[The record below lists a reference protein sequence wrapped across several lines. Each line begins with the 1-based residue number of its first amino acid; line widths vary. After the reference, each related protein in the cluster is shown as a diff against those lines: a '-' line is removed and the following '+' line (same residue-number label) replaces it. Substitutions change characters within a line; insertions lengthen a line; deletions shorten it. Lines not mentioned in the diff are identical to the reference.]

1 MVNAKTVVLA
11 FGMWLL
17 LSSIGT
23 SIIYMHG
30 SGDEINFNYNYNYT
44 TVSSNVSDEY
54 YPAADNEYYSQTEL
68 YTSSPIPKDYYAK
81 ADEMST
87 DQETHTLKTLSQT
100 LMDVKLPAYTEDS
113 FMCGHASAYLEWYLE
128 GAGFDTEIV
137 DGKIHPSDV
146 LHAWI
151 IVKLPEGDVA
161 VEAVYLCEDN
171 YHPPGIIMDPAHKF
185 KDYSTDYQE
194 YLRYLKEYST
204 GEYILPKNFDDFM
217 KNYIDGATYSN
228 EDYYD
233 SANIYNEYEDIYDA
247 TENLLGLDWWE
258 NKTLWQ

>member
-151 IVKLPEGDVA
+151 IVKLPE
-161 VEAVYLCEDN
+161 
-171 YHPPGIIMDPAHKF
+171 
-185 KDYSTDYQE
+185 

>member
-1 MVNAKTVVLA
+1 MENVNTIIWDWNGTLLNDTELCKNIVNNLLRER
-11 FGMWLL
+11 GKEL
-17 LSSIGT
+17 LST
-23 SIIYMHG
+23 ERYK
-30 SGDEINFNYNYNYT
+30 EIFNFP
-44 TVSSNVSDEY
+44 V
-54 YPAADNEYYSQTEL
+54 
-68 YTSSPIPKDYYAK
+68 KDYYAK

-128 GAGFDTEIV
+128 GAGFETEIV

-146 LHAWI
+146 LHAWT

-233 SANIYNEYEDIYDA
+233 SINIYNEYEDIYDA